1 MFFSSVLSCFC
12 SDPVQIWWLA
22 WLFHVYIPTHSQPS
36 DKASSL
42 LRSLLLIESQPC
54 SLWLACVLAFESL
67 LIQTAVS
74 AQIIYPLILHRRPYN
89 WDSSHLACIPEHQRH
104 QRRDDLSKLE
114 LTSLCCSQE
123 LCFIS
128 FSLSPDFHVISSLM
142 FYGYSSVFHNLT
154 FLLVSLRF
162 FCQSSP
168 SHFIML
174 ESWRWTLFLL
184 HNVTV

>member
-1 MFFSSVLSCFC
+1 M
-12 SDPVQIWWLA
+12 QIWWLA

-42 LRSLLLIESQPC
+42 LHSLLLIESQPC

-89 WDSSHLACIPEHQRH
+89 WDSSHLACLPEHQRH

-154 FLLVSLRF
+154 FLLVSLGF

-168 SHFIML
+168 SHFVML